1 MNIFEKIVIY
11 GFLSL
16 NIIALIYVFIVA
28 IKERIARNKVKLSF
42 NEKTP
47 FYPIEN
53 DNIIG
58 TKIYFVPTDADIVR
72 ETTIRGCVK
81 NDKGEKFLIIDP
93 SNKKLDFESLKLK
106 DDNHIYTNK
115 ADAEKHLQDLLEEQG
130 E

>member
-47 FYPIEN
+47 FYPIKN
-53 DNIIG
+53 DNITG
-58 TKIYFVPTDADIVR
+58 TKIYFVPTDADVVR
-72 ETTIRGCVK
+72 ETKIRGCVK
-81 NDKGEKFLIIDP
+81 NYKGKKLLVIDPVNEKFDIQCI
-93 SNKKLDFESLKLK
+93 EIK
-106 DDNHIYTNK
+106 DDVHIFTNK
-115 ADAEKHLQDLLEEQG
+115 ADAEKHLQDLLKG
-130 E
+130 GKK

>member
-11 GFLSL
+11 GFLMI

-28 IKERIARNKVKLSF
+28 IKERIARNKVKLSL
-42 NEKTP
+42 NKNTS
-47 FYPIEN
+47 FYPIQN
-53 DNIIG
+53 DSFIG

-72 ETTIRGCVK
+72 ETIIRGCVK

-93 SNKKLDFESLKLK
+93 SNKKLDFESLKMK

-115 ADAEKHLQDLLEEQG
+115 SDAEAHLQDLLKGDKE
-130 E
+130 

>member
-47 FYPIEN
+47 FYPIKN
-53 DNIIG
+53 DNITG

-72 ETTIRGCVK
+72 ETIIRGCVK

-93 SNKKLDFESLKLK
+93 SNKKIDFESLKLK